1 MQYIDKTDR
10 ELAIDMHEMMTVIV
24 AELIEMKNR
33 DIEMNKKLNALG
45 SRNGLIQEKR
55 AYTKKEE

>member
-24 AELIEMKNR
+24 AELIEMKKR
-33 DIEMNKKLNALG
+33 DIEMNSKLNALG
-45 SRNGLIQEKR
+45 SRKGIIQEKR
-55 AYTKKEE
+55 KYNKKEE